1 MSQFLFDKANMALKA
16 GRYDEAQSA
25 YEQSLEKE
33 YSIDG
38 WCGLG
43 LCKLFQLSSG
53 VIMDEV
59 IYCFEKA
66 REVDKSEKDN
76 IDIRLITYSKLVL
89 EQLTDYSIAA
99 INQLIKAEKEANR
112 AAMIAAFTTGLAISA
127 EKGNVRN
134 IAGMTAGISAGVAVG
149 KFGKMKSSAEA
160 ADFAFTLISQVYMS
174 VKEFLLDN
182 MKLPEAVEFSNAVQE
197 LEVRIKTIVSPGWE
211 KAEEDAK
218 EKKAKEKAEEDAKQE
233 AEIAPIKE
241 LIESTKKLSKTGIEL
256 LVDFASKNN
265 DNILYK
271 DEIVKRAYKLLDSP
285 FNYDHKK
292 SIEAFC
298 EDDSFL
304 FGVNEGI
311 LFGKNIIYHPPTIFK
326 KRDIFSFDYKD
337 LLTVEYK
344 PPGWSVGTLII
355 NETVVVKGNKAIGLN
370 KIRLP
375 FWQILKQLIE
385 SNIEHFE

>member
-16 GRYDEAQSA
+16 CRYDEAQSA

-66 REVDKSEKDN
+66 REVDESEKDN

-89 EQLTDYSIAA
+89 EQLTDYTVVA

-112 AAMIAAFTTGLAISA
+112 AAVIAALAAGSAIGAGTGSY
-127 EKGNVRN
+127 RN

-149 KFGKMKSSAEA
+149 KFAEMKSSKEA
-160 ADFAFTLISQVYMS
+160 AEFALTLIAQVYMS
-174 VKEFLLDN
+174 VQEFLLDN
-182 MKLPEAVEFSNAVQE
+182 MKLPEAVEFSNVVQE
-197 LEVRIKTIVSPGWE
+197 LKDRIKPSESP
-211 KAEEDAK
+211 KMAEED
-218 EKKAKEKAEEDAKQE
+218 EKKKADDLKRE
-233 AEIAPIKE
+233 AEIASIKE
-241 LIESTKKLSKTGIEL
+241 LIDSTKALSKTGIEL
-256 LVDFASKNN
+256 LVDFASKNK
-265 DNILYK
+265 DNVLYK
-271 DEIVKRAYKLLDSP
+271 DEIVEKARKQMNFQFSYK
-285 FNYDHKK
+285 YRE

-298 EDDSFL
+298 KDDSFL
-304 FGVNEGI
+304 FGVNEGV
-311 LFGKNIIYHPPTIFK
+311 LFGKNIFK
-326 KRDIFSFDYKD
+326 VSFVDNESICTFDYKD
-337 LLTVEYK
+337 LLTLEYK
-344 PPGWSVGTLII
+344 PPSMFSAGTLTINSTRII
-355 NETVVVKGNKAIGLN
+355 KGNQMTGLH
-370 KIRLP
+370 KKRLP
-375 FWQILKQLIE
+375 FWQDLKQLIE

>member
-66 REVDKSEKDN
+66 REVDESEKDN

-89 EQLTDYSIAA
+89 EQLTDYTVVA

-112 AAMIAAFTTGLAISA
+112 AAVISA
-127 EKGNVRN
+127 LAAGSAIGAGKGSVRN

-149 KFGKMKSSAEA
+149 KFAEMKSSKEA
-160 ADFAFTLISQVYMS
+160 AEFAVTLIAQVYMS
-174 VKEFLLDN
+174 VQEFLLDN
-182 MKLPEAVEFSNAVQE
+182 MKLPEAVEFSNVVQE
-197 LEVRIKTIVSPGWE
+197 LKDRIKPSESP
-211 KAEEDAK
+211 KMAEED
-218 EKKAKEKAEEDAKQE
+218 EKKKADDLKRE
-233 AEIAPIKE
+233 AEIASIKE
-241 LIESTKKLSKTGIEL
+241 LIDSTKALSKTGIEL
-256 LVDFASKNN
+256 LVDFASKNK
-265 DNILYK
+265 DNVLYK
-271 DEIVKRAYKLLDSP
+271 DEIVEKARKQMNFQFSYK
-285 FNYDHKK
+285 YRE

-304 FGVNEGI
+304 FGVNEGV
-311 LFGKNIIYHPPTIFK
+311 LFGKNIFK
-326 KRDIFSFDYKD
+326 VSFVDNESICTFDYKD
-337 LLTVEYK
+337 LLTLEYK
-344 PPGWSVGTLII
+344 PPSMFSAGTLTINSTRII
-355 NETVVVKGNKAIGLN
+355 KGNQMTGLH
-370 KIRLP
+370 KKRLP
-375 FWQILKQLIE
+375 FWQDLKQLIE

>member
-66 REVDKSEKDN
+66 REVDESEKDN

-89 EQLTDYSIAA
+89 EQLTDYTVVA

-112 AAMIAAFTTGLAISA
+112 AAVISA
-127 EKGNVRN
+127 LAAGSAIGAGTGSFRN

-149 KFGKMKSSAEA
+149 KFAEMKSSKEA
-160 ADFAFTLISQVYMS
+160 AEFALTLIAQVYMS
-174 VKEFLLDN
+174 VQEFLLDN
-182 MKLPEAVEFSNAVQE
+182 MKLPEAVEFSNVVQE
-197 LEVRIKTIVSPGWE
+197 LKGKIKKIDSPK
-211 KAEEDAK
+211 KAEED
-218 EKKAKEKAEEDAKQE
+218 EKKKADDLKRE
-233 AEIAPIKE
+233 AEIASIKE
-241 LIESTKKLSKTGIEL
+241 LIDSTKALSKTGIEL
-256 LVDFASKNN
+256 LVDFASKNK
-265 DNILYK
+265 DNVLYK
-271 DEIVKRAYKLLDSP
+271 DEIVEKARKQMNFQFSYK
-285 FNYDHKK
+285 YRE

-304 FGVNEGI
+304 FGVNEGV
-311 LFGKNIIYHPPTIFK
+311 LFGKNIFK
-326 KRDIFSFDYKD
+326 VSFVDNESICTFDYKD
-337 LLTVEYK
+337 LLTLEYK
-344 PPGWSVGTLII
+344 PPSMFSAGTLTINSTRII
-355 NETVVVKGNKAIGLN
+355 KGNQMTGLH
-370 KIRLP
+370 KKRLP
-375 FWQILKQLIE
+375 FWQDLKQLIE